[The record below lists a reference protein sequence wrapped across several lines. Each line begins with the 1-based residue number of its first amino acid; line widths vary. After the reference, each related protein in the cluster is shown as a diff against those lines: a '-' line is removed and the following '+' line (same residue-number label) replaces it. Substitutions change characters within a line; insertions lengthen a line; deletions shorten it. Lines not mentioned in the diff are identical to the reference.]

1 MTLSRM
7 MLLTFFRNKYRFPD
21 PSTDFKLRVGFRLK
35 RVSEAVVVGPGSSSS
50 SITCLLNLRPEV
62 DVIGEEEEWSSKEQ
76 EMKRQRFV
84 YEKEEEEEV
93 LGGSR

>member
-1 MTLSRM
+1 M
-7 MLLTFFRNKYRFPD
+7 
-21 PSTDFKLRVGFRLK
+21 
-35 RVSEAVVVGPGSSSS
+35 VGPGSSLSR
-50 SITCLLNLRPEV
+50 ITCLLNLRPEV

-84 YEKEEEEEV
+84 YEKEEEEEF